1 MVRTL
6 PHRILLCF
14 LVFAVG
20 VAAPVAGQGDV
31 AGVPPTL
38 NYAQLIMGDGGFM
51 LAGPDIL
58 EIEGVQKSER
68 LSRSGAQLIRINRDV
83 PAIAERFG
91 GPATD
96 SPFGGSGPTTFGT
109 AEYFEVVP
117 VEVDTGLGLEPAYG
131 NPDVMYFVRPVPPE
145 EIERRKVEAQGIDR
159 EAMADA
165 LDLYSLGALL
175 VGAGLSNQIPGRDV
189 RAGEL
194 EQAGVIAGA
203 CGGMA
208 RGEANARPGPYL
220 EDSWVSPD
228 PLFFMTGVACFTRA
242 GAEIF
247 RAADLTQEEKQA
259 EITRM
264 RDQAASRI
272 QLQGEEMVD
281 GRPTYAL
288 TMSNL
293 GLSQTLEDGAR
304 IDFDR
309 ATVWI
314 DSEYFVRRKT
324 RLEGTMNAEGQSRE
338 FFMERLER
346 DYRNVPDSELY
357 EPYLTVLRM
366 GGMMTPQQE
375 REMQEALAQLEEY
388 DRQMASVPAA
398 QREMV
403 ERMMGDRMEQ
413 ARRLATGGAV
423 EFELITTSIE
433 VNPSLGGGM
442 FAMVGEDV
450 LIGVVQ
456 RDLALLGYEPGPV
469 TSRMNEETRAAIV
482 QFQTDRGLEATGE
495 ATPEL
500 AVALKTALAAR

>member
-31 AGVPPTL
+31 AGVPPTE
-38 NYAQLIMGDGGFM
+38 NYAIELMRDRGFIPV
-51 LAGPDIL
+51 AADVL
-58 EIEGVQKSER
+58 EMEGLVKSER
-68 LSRSGAQLIRINRDV
+68 LSRSGAQMYQIDREV
-83 PAIAERFG
+83 PGMTDMMAEFG
-91 GPATD
+91 
-96 SPFGGSGPTTFGT
+96 SLSGNPELAGV
-109 AEYFEVVP
+109 AEYMEVVP
-117 VEVDTGLGLEPAYG
+117 VDVDTG
-131 NPDVMYFVRPVPPE
+131 VMYFTRPVPPE

-272 QLQGEEMVD
+272 QLQGEETVD

-403 ERMMGDRMEQ
+403 ERMMGDRIEQ

-482 QFQTDRGLEATGE
+482 QFQTDSGVEATGE